1 MQKVSL
7 DTWVQLLGM
16 VGVLGGLIFVG
27 LEMQQTQRIALA
39 NQQQART
46 ELVTEMMLVDMELIG
61 ELGIDSGLNSRDWSQ
76 MNPQEKALREARQ
89 NYLWQVLE
97 NNFFQKEMGLLTPE
111 LWEQVERYNR
121 IRWSECNLRHTYNRA
136 IRYQP
141 FTDYLD
147 ELPDPC
153 E

>member
-97 NNFFQKEMGLLTPE
+97 NNFFQKE
-111 LWEQVERYNR
+111 
-121 IRWSECNLRHTYNRA
+121 IRFPLKINL
-136 IRYQP
+136 ILQ
-141 FTDYLD
+141 F
-147 ELPDPC
+147 
-153 E
+153 